1 MFYQIIVFDDGNQEY
16 EKYENK
22 WNLIENLLHG
32 KVKLQ
37 NVNDNTIYINS
48 ISWWKVIKYKL

>member
-1 MFYQIIVFDDGNQEY
+1 MFYQIIVFDDGNHEY

-22 WNLIENLLHG
+22 WKLIDSLLHG

-37 NVNDNTIYINS
+37 NASDNTIYINS
-48 ISWWKVIKYKL
+48 ISWWKVIKYNL

>member
-1 MFYQIIVFDDGNQEY
+1 MFYQIIVFDDGNNEY

-22 WNLIENLLHG
+22 WNLINSLLHG

-37 NVNDNTIYINS
+37 NASDNTIYINS
-48 ISWWKVIKYKL
+48 ISWWKVIKYNL